1 MCSKCSKKAGGCD
14 VLLCFF
20 GLEPR
25 NKCPL
30 PGPPVTHSPGTP
42 SDVEGPRHQ
51 GLSGFMPGRG
61 CTCRVWS
68 TAGVEHWC
76 VIGMV
81 AAQVFLPTSLG
92 DLDSSLSKRVS
103 GGHIFHPWTVSSF
116 LGSLPHSLLPQPRL
130 SGEGSVLAFP
140 TPAAPLNTHGPGASL
155 ASLHFLKVA
164 AFAGSLASSE
174 TAIGNSHLKEKT
186 GDSEKKMTCSRSHS

>member
-68 TAGVEHWC
+68 TAGVEHWR

-81 AAQVFLPTSLG
+81 TAQVFLPTSLG

-103 GGHIFHPWTVSSF
+103 GGHIPALDCLFLLREPATFSPASAQTVWRGLCAGLSHSCCSPKHPWSW
-116 LGSLPHSLLPQPRL
+116 GQPRL
-130 SGEGSVLAFP
+130 S
-140 TPAAPLNTHGPGASL
+140 SL
-155 ASLHFLKVA
+155 PQSSCLRRLFGFL
-164 AFAGSLASSE
+164 
-174 TAIGNSHLKEKT
+174 
-186 GDSEKKMTCSRSHS
+186 